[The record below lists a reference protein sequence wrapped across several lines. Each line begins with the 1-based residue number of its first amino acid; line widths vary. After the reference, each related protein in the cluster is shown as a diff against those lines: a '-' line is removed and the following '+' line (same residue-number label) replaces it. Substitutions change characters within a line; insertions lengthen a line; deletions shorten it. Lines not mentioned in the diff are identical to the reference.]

1 MSILQQTCSAEKVR
15 EFLSGVARNSRQSEK
30 TYGIGLTQFQRFL
43 NNKFLGQDV
52 NLETI
57 IQKLIAN
64 EISIYT
70 LLDNFVTFLLNE
82 GLSPN
87 SISIYVTAVKSYFAY
102 YDIDIVSSKFKKK
115 VRLPKNHR
123 EDEEPLDASDIR
135 KILLSCSNR
144 RLKPFLLVLASGAM
158 RGMEAASLR
167 IKDIDFSVVP
177 AKVHV
182 RKEYA
187 KTRVGRDVYISNEAT
202 QSLKEWV
209 DWKYRDRK
217 HQQLTPLISD
227 SDLIFSKT
235 KFGKDREQKQEFQTS
250 PQSIY
255 QKIRMEFNS
264 VLKTVKMDERKE
276 GMLRRKITL
285 HSFRRFVKTVI
296 SDQVSKDYSEWFL
309 GHAKSP
315 YWTMKEPQK
324 RQIYEQKC
332 MKYLTFL
339 DYSKLEATGK
349 NIELRLQEKDKQIE
363 ELMRRQEKTDL
374 LIQSLIDLGQLK
386 QAKPT

>member
-1 MSILQQTCSAEKVR
+1 MSLLQQTCSLDKVR
-15 EFLSGVARNSRQSEK
+15 EFLNGVARNSLQSEK

-43 NNKFLGQDV
+43 KNKFLAQEA

-57 IQKLIAN
+57 IQRLISN

-70 LLDNFVTFLLNE
+70 LLDNFVSFLLNE

-87 SISIYVTAVKSYFAY
+87 SISIYVTAVKSYFAF

-115 VRLPKNHR
+115 VRLPKYHR

-177 AKVHV
+177 TKVHV

-202 QSLKEWV
+202 QSLKEWI
-209 DWKYRDRK
+209 DWKYRARK
-217 HQQLTPLISD
+217 RQQLTPLTSD

-235 KFGKDREQKQEFQTS
+235 KFGKDREEKQEFQTS

-276 GMLRRKITL
+276 GMLRRKVTL

-349 NIELRLQEKDKQIE
+349 NIELKLQEKDRQIE
-363 ELMRRQEKTDL
+363 ELRRKQEKTDL
-374 LIQSLIDLGQLK
+374 LIQSLIDAGQLK
-386 QAKPT
+386 IS

>member
-1 MSILQQTCSAEKVR
+1 VS
-15 EFLSGVARNSRQSEK
+15 
-30 TYGIGLTQFQRFL
+30 
-43 NNKFLGQDV
+43 
-52 NLETI
+52 
-57 IQKLIAN
+57 
-64 EISIYT
+64 
-70 LLDNFVTFLLNE
+70 FLLNE
-82 GLSPN
+82 NLSPN

-135 KILLSCSNR
+135 KILLSCNNR

-167 IKDIDFSVVP
+167 IKDTDFSVVP
-177 AKVHV
+177 TKVHI

-202 QSLKEWV
+202 ESLKEWI

-217 HQQLTPLISD
+217 RQRLTPLKSD
-227 SDLIFSKT
+227 NDLIFSKT
-235 KFGKDREQKQEFQTS
+235 KFGKDREEAQAFQTA

-264 VLKTVKMDERKE
+264 ILKTVKMDERKE
-276 GMLRRKITL
+276 DMLRRRVTL
-285 HSFRRFVKTVI
+285 HSFRRFVMTVI

-309 GHAKSP
+309 GHVKSP

-324 RQIYEQKC
+324 RQIYAQKC

-339 DYSKLEATGK
+339 DYSELEATGK
-349 NIELRLQEKDKQIE
+349 NIELKLEEKDKQIK
-363 ELMRRQEKTDL
+363 ELIKKQEKFEQF
-374 LIQSLIDLGQLK
+374 IQSLIDSGQVK
-386 QAKPT
+386 EHNQKHHI